1 MEDWKDGKVVE
12 EAYPFFLV
20 IQKLNFNI
28 KTCLRWQP

>member
-1 MEDWKDGKVVE
+1 MEDWKDE
-12 EAYPFFLV
+12 RLEDAYPFFLV